1 MVSRAVVQLEPLHVR
16 ARPLRRVRS
25 GRLCKIFESLG
36 CCPEIDVCSLSLCKK
51 NKFEYPRIITKR
63 SRASV
68 DSCSE
73 LGNTF
78 AGLKVVFREL
88 SP

>member
-1 MVSRAVVQLEPLHVR
+1 MACEGDDTSELHFDEEQHFR
-16 ARPLRRVRS
+16 W
-25 GRLCKIFESLG
+25 
-36 CCPEIDVCSLSLCKK
+36 LCKK